1 MMPLSAD
8 RPAGYRQPV
17 PLSIRADGLIHLPGH
32 GSCNLNDEFLRSM
45 GIDPKSAIQELHVT
59 IEDQKTVAERWY
71 RKEYSALETLKG
83 HHPSEGTPSIVDCH
97 VIRFYFTP

>member
-59 IEDQKTVAERWY
+59 IEDQKNRFGPVVS
-71 RKEYSALETLKG
+71 KEIFGSRNT
-83 HHPSEGTPSIVDCH
+83 
-97 VIRFYFTP
+97 